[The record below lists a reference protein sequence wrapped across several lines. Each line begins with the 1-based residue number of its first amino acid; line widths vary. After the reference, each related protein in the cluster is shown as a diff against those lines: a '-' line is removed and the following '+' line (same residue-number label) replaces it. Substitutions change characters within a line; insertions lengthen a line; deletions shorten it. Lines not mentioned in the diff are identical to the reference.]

1 MCASL
6 WEQYPSKHSYHSHA
20 LLVHRHTRLW
30 WSLPQWKRLSPS
42 PAYAVRFTVQLP
54 STVPP
59 SPWEHFCAT
68 RLLSTALSPH
78 CFFTT
83 RLFTLSVAPLHLDL
97 LSFPFRNLFM
107 DSQKLVYSFFSLW
120 SIPKRAVHASCWM
133 QILYKLNTFLIV
145 RLSPISSYLGL
156 LQKKMGRWMEANMA
170 QRNGMISHGCT
181 LSQWPTWEHT
191 TKITDLPDLKAI
203 ALRVINFYKQPV
215 YFCWTET
222 SLLVQDVNRKLEKKK
237 IITFSSVGP

>member
-6 WEQYPSKHSYHSHA
+6 WEQFPSKHSYHSHA

-42 PAYAVRFTVQLP
+42 PAYAVQFTVQLL

-68 RLLSTALSPH
+68 RLLSSALSPH

-107 DSQKLVYSFFSLW
+107 GSQKLVYSFFSLTYPQKG
-120 SIPKRAVHASCWM
+120 SAC
-133 QILYKLNTFLIV
+133 KLLDANSPQAQHISDSLPFLHLQLPRTF
-145 RLSPISSYLGL
+145 
-156 LQKKMGRWMEANMA
+156 
-170 QRNGMISHGCT
+170 
-181 LSQWPTWEHT
+181 
-191 TKITDLPDLKAI
+191 
-203 ALRVINFYKQPV
+203 
-215 YFCWTET
+215 TEE
-222 SLLVQDVNRKLEKKK
+222 D
-237 IITFSSVGP
+237 G